1 MEYCRTVM
9 MHPMDFEEFCWEM
22 GINRD
27 LLSTVSECIR
37 SRSEVDTYY
46 NKILNDLFRR
56 RVFDIP

>member
-1 MEYCRTVM
+1 M